1 MPVCGWGEGSHRA
14 RDHESCAVLRR
25 EGFGHDAHRGHVHC
39 PVCRVHLRRSRAV
52 CMHRQARGA
61 VAADGDHVLRQLVA
75 GAEHRLHQR
84 VVLRVER
91 QRLEYRAAAQELADL
106 AVADA

>member
-25 EGFGHDAHRGHVHC
+25 EGVGHDIHRGDVHC